1 MCAAHGLLACFAV
14 APRGVTTGGGG
25 QNKLGQLLMARR
37 AELAALHAAA
47 FAGGAAGGVA
57 AAAQPEA
64 YPHHLGG
71 KRSRSDGVA
80 GADAAPAP
88 KRTSALTKARAAAKT
103 APPAAT
109 PQEVIDLTQE

>member
-1 MCAAHGLLACFAV
+1 VLLSR
-14 APRGVTTGGGG
+14 PRGVTKGGGG

-57 AAAQPEA
+57 AAALPEV
-64 YPHHLGG
+64 PPHLGG
-71 KRSRSDGVA
+71 KRSRSVGVA
-80 GADAAPAP
+80 GAEAAPAP

-103 APPAAT
+103 APPAT
-109 PQEVIDLTQE
+109 TTHEVIDLTQE